1 MQVGAGTEPSH
12 HAAGFCIRIPQQL
25 LTPNYFSHHAP
36 LEVDLHEVSV
46 GEIGR
51 EVDFGQGEVAGEE
64 DQGV

>member
-12 HAAGFCIRIPQQL
+12 HAAGFCIRMPQQL
-25 LTPNYFSHHAP
+25 LTIFLTTPP

-51 EVDFGQGEVAGEE
+51 EVDFRQGEVAGEE